1 VVGSSGQIAA
11 DERMTL
17 KIQMRKV
24 GVRLAQLFGTRIID
38 QRTGRIIGR
47 AFVMPWRGKIHVIG
61 LDTPARVHWIPQE
74 RVTYWKQE
82 IGFETHPPPD
92 YPNEKATNV
101 GSERR
106 KERGLE

>member
-17 KIQMRKV
+17 KIQMRNV

-47 AFVMPWRGKIHVIG
+47 AFVVPWRGKIHVIG
-61 LDTPARVHWIPQE
+61 LDTPARVNWIPQE

-92 YPNEKATNV
+92 YPNEKATTSARS
-101 GSERR
+101 GE
-106 KERGLE
+106 KDAD

>member
-1 VVGSSGQIAA
+1 
-11 DERMTL
+11 MTL
-17 KIQMRKV
+17 KLQMRNV

-47 AFVMPWRGKIHVIG
+47 AFVVPWRGKIHVIG
-61 LDTPARVHWIPQE
+61 LDTPARVNWIPQE

-92 YPNEKATNV
+92 YPNEKAITSARS
-101 GSERR
+101 GE
-106 KERGLE
+106 KDAD